1 MGRSTVPE
9 GGLIANDLAG
19 RVSRAGEGSL
29 LATWSQFNSIAL
41 SEVWIVSQDRTGKK
55 LPEFQQAGPVVVVA
69 VVVVVVAAAV
79 GDIPSTRGWS
89 T

>member
-1 MGRSTVPE
+1 MVYQRAASSPTILPAGSRELVRAACWQRGVSSIQWLCQKCGLFHKTVE
-9 GGLIANDLAG
+9 
-19 RVSRAGEGSL
+19 
-29 LATWSQFNSIAL
+29 
-41 SEVWIVSQDRTGKK
+41 KK

>member
-1 MGRSTVPE
+1 MFHKTVE
-9 GGLIANDLAG
+9 
-19 RVSRAGEGSL
+19 
-29 LATWSQFNSIAL
+29 
-41 SEVWIVSQDRTGKK
+41 KK

>member
-1 MGRSTVPE
+1 MESV
-9 GGLIANDLAG
+9 
-19 RVSRAGEGSL
+19 
-29 LATWSQFNSIAL
+29 QFNQKCGL
-41 SEVWIVSQDRTGKK
+41 FHKTVEKK

>member
-1 MGRSTVPE
+1 MESV
-9 GGLIANDLAG
+9 
-19 RVSRAGEGSL
+19 
-29 LATWSQFNSIAL
+29 QFNQKCGL
-41 SEVWIVSQDRTGKK
+41 FHKTVEKK

-69 VVVVVVAAAV
+69 VVVVVVAAVAV

>member
-1 MGRSTVPE
+1 M
-9 GGLIANDLAG
+9 
-19 RVSRAGEGSL
+19 
-29 LATWSQFNSIAL
+29 
-41 SEVWIVSQDRTGKK
+41 WIVSQDRTGKK

-69 VVVVVVAAAV
+69 VVVVVAAAAV

>member
-1 MGRSTVPE
+1 MESV
-9 GGLIANDLAG
+9 
-19 RVSRAGEGSL
+19 
-29 LATWSQFNSIAL
+29 QFNRFVRS
-41 SEVWIVSQDRTGKK
+41 VDCFTKQ

>member
-1 MGRSTVPE
+1 MK
-9 GGLIANDLAG
+9 
-19 RVSRAGEGSL
+19 SRESYCL
-29 LATWSQFNSIAL
+29 SRRYCLSIQNASIL
-41 SEVWIVSQDRTGKK
+41 CSFLERKK
-55 LPEFQQAGPVVVVA
+55 LCLPWPLDSMGALLLFAAAAAAAAVAVAVAVVVA

>member
-1 MGRSTVPE
+1 MVYQRAASSPTILPAGSRELVRAACWQCGVSSIQPLYQKLFHKTVE
-9 GGLIANDLAG
+9 
-19 RVSRAGEGSL
+19 
-29 LATWSQFNSIAL
+29 
-41 SEVWIVSQDRTGKK
+41 KK

-69 VVVVVVAAAV
+69 VVVVVAAAAV